1 MEFDIV
7 LALHL
12 VGLLIGAGGGIDSA
26 IVMAQARR
34 MSSEDARVV
43 RRVGPVMGQVSLMGV
58 LLMPATGVGML
69 LVKYQGQFG
78 TMPILFRW
86 KMLFV
91 VTLTI
96 ATAVIELTYAS
107 LKKGNVA
114 AAAHLPRIGP
124 IAGISAM
131 LATVPAA
138 FAFH

>member
-1 MEFDIV
+1 MEFDIL
-7 LALHL
+7 LALHF

-34 MSSEDARVV
+34 MSSEDAGVV
-43 RRVGPVMGQVSLMGV
+43 RRVGPVMGLVSLMGV

-78 TMPILFRW
+78 TMPILFHW

-96 ATAVIELTYAS
+96 ATVVIELTYAS

-114 AAAHLPRIGP
+114 AAARLPRIGP